1 VKVFGDPP
9 RTAEIVFD
17 GTWGVTAV
25 GVVPVLCFV
34 GVAVVPVL
42 CVGVVPV
49 LCFVGVGEIVDDETL
64 PSPYL
69 DKSRDKSYSTFRS
82 YNNMQ

>member
-17 GTWGVTAV
+17 GTWGVTA
-25 GVVPVLCFV
+25 
-34 GVAVVPVL
+34 VAVVPVL